1 MVKPV
6 VSNLAILAFILV
18 SFIGLTQQLSIAEKK
33 NPSNTSWFNISR
45 LLFTKKPPVNPRKG
59 GSRPTE
65 IICMISPD
73 APNTR
78 RKIWSD
84 RPLFIWQGNVSKVTV
99 KSLNNNQVLW
109 SEPVKDT
116 QHIRYN
122 GEPLKPGQSYKWEV
136 NSNRFIT
143 FQIIDMQQRDRITT
157 QLQTI
162 EAQLQKQGANQEA
175 IALAKANYFAEY
187 QLWSD
192 VLQQIYSVNP
202 PSAELNNLRQQI
214 TQNLCTDQ

>member
-1 MVKPV
+1 MVKTV
-6 VSNLAILAFILV
+6 VSNLSILALSLI
-18 SFIGLTQQLSIAEKK
+18 SFIGINQQLIIAEKK
-33 NPSNTSWFNISR
+33 NPPNTSWFNISR
-45 LLFTKKPPVNPRKG
+45 PLFTKKPPVSPRKG

-73 APNTR
+73 APKTT

-84 RPLFIWQGNVSKVTV
+84 RPLFIWQGNVREVTV
-99 KSLNNNQVLW
+99 KPVNKNQVLW
-109 SEPVKDT
+109 FETVKDT
-116 QHIRYN
+116 QQIIYN

-143 FQIIDMQQRDRITT
+143 FQIIDTQQRDRITT

-214 TQNLCTDQ
+214 TQNLCTN